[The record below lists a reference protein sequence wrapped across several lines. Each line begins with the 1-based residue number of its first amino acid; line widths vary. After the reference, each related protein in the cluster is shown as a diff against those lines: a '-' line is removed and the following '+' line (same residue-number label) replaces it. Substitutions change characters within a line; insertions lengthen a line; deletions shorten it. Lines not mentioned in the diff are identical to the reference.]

1 MNEIIQQLGQIQKRL
16 DKLERDEG
24 FNPSEL
30 EARLLTA
37 QGLAIADFRSQIRNL
52 TQVVNQYI
60 TIVQNVIE
68 GGGTFTLPEDVLLD
82 SNG

>member
-24 FNPSEL
+24 FNSDEL

-37 QGLAIADFRSQIRNL
+37 QGLAIADLRTEMSNL